1 MTEDVE
7 RKKLLAHIESIIKH
21 YSACNKTCA
30 FSSCS
35 EQAILSHVY
44 QNNKIL
50 TDMSDDSGELM
61 EFRFNSI
68 FQAAYPEY
76 KSIHRN
82 KVLTYHGFCQ
92 SHDTKL
98 FLPIEPLKGC
108 VDWCL
113 PLSQQLIAYRTICR
127 EIYVANLGA
136 NIYNQII
143 KEFSVPN
150 PHDEFEVIVPLDLVI
165 RKANLLSIIKN
176 LAHYSDEFE
185 SAWSG
190 DGSSYRFYYHEL
202 PFRLEICI
210 AATIAGTDK
219 RGPCFKYDYQEMN
232 VVNIFPYNDK
242 TIIILG
248 YDNKFDN
255 IWINNLQSILSKA
268 ESSEDKIEKAHYLNM
283 AIIDILLRT
292 DFHCMSTKLYNSLD
306 KEQLEYFLGLWNDMR
321 NEQSFDILSRSSLF
335 YQTLRTLL

>member
-1 MTEDVE
+1 MIENIE
-7 RKKLLAHIESIIKH
+7 RKKFLAHIESIIKH
-21 YSACNKTCA
+21 YSACDKKCA

-35 EQAILSHVY
+35 ELAILSHVY

-50 TDMSDDSGELM
+50 SDMSDDFGELM

-68 FQAAYPEY
+68 FQAAYPQY

-82 KVLTYHGFCQ
+82 KVLAYHGFCQ
-92 SHDTKL
+92 PHDTKL

-136 NIYNQII
+136 NIYDQIL
-143 KEFSVPN
+143 KESSVSN
-150 PHDEFEVIVPLDLVI
+150 PDNELEVIVPFDLVEQ
-165 RKANLLSIIKN
+165 RANFISIIRN
-176 LAHYSDEFE
+176 LAHYRDEFE
-185 SAWSG
+185 SALSG
-190 DGSSYRFYYHEL
+190 NSSSYCFYYHEL

-248 YDNKFDN
+248 YDTMFDN
-255 IWINNLQSILSKA
+255 IWINNLQSIFSKA
-268 ESSEDKIEKAHYLNM
+268 ESSEDKIEKAHYLNT

-306 KEQLEYFLGLWNDMR
+306 KEQLDCFLELWNDMR
-321 NEQSFDILSRSSLF
+321 NEYSFDILSRNSLF
-335 YQTLRTLL
+335 YKTLRSLL